1 MPEKAAAAVMVGPN
15 TMETREID
23 IPAIGEDDALLRV
36 EAAGVCGTDYEW
48 FQGDL
53 PVPYPLILGHEPLGL
68 IEAIGPVASR
78 RWGVEAGDRVA
89 VRFAYRC
96 GRCAA
101 CLEGKD
107 RPCSTG
113 GRFGSTALERWP
125 GLWGSFAQFM
135 YLPPGA
141 VVYPMDKALPAEVA
155 VMFNPLGAGFSWAVE
170 ATGLEPGNSIAILGP
185 GARGLCSVMAA
196 REAGASWVAVTGL
209 GRDEHKLALARELGA
224 DLAINVDGEDPV
236 SRVMEVTGGRG
247 VDVVLD
253 TTPYAVSAVAEAVRM
268 VKVGGTVVLA
278 GLKGGRALADLSSDE
293 IIQKQ
298 ATIKGVRGVAFGA
311 FERAVKAI
319 QSGRLPLHKL
329 HTHSF
334 PIESAEQAIKT
345 LSGESPEPSIHVVI
359 VPRPLA

>member
-1 MPEKAAAAVMVGPN
+1 MPEKAIAAVMVGLN

-23 IPAIGEDDALLRV
+23 IPAVGEDDALLRI

-48 FQGDL
+48 FRGDL

-68 IEAIGPVASR
+68 IEAIGPEASR
-78 RWGVEAGDRVA
+78 RWGVAVGDRVA
-89 VRFAYRC
+89 VRSAYRC
-96 GRCAA
+96 GRCEA
-101 CLEGKD
+101 CLEGRD
-107 RPCSTG
+107 RPCPSG
-113 GRFGSTALERWP
+113 GRFGSTALERRP
-125 GLWGSFAQFM
+125 GLWGAFAQFM

-141 VVYPMDKALPAEVA
+141 VVYPMDEALPAELA

-185 GARGLCSVMAA
+185 GQRGLCSVIAA
-196 REAGASWVAVTGL
+196 RDAGASLVAVTGL
-209 GRDEHKLALARELGA
+209 GSDEHKLAVARDLGA

-236 SRVMEVTGGRG
+236 ERVMDATGGEG

-253 TTPYAVSAVAEAVRM
+253 TTPYAVRAVAQAVRM

-278 GLKGGRALADLSSDE
+278 GLKGGRSMADLSSDE

-319 QSGRLPLHKL
+319 HSGRHPLHKL

-334 PIESAEQAIKT
+334 PIEAAEQAIKT
-345 LSGESPEPSIHVVI
+345 LSGESGQPSIHVVI
-359 VPRPLA
+359 VPRPAP